1 MVVLKRTGL
10 ATTLPMFTHTSG
22 VGVGIGDW
30 AGVVGGVAAGV
41 GDGPDVRQSLF
52 WRQGM
57 LMLPLAQNPCS
68 RTAGIPLLEER
79 STSARPEF
87 APSAR
92 NFGHV
97 VAASWVAPL

>member
-10 ATTLPMFTHTSG
+10 ATTLPMFTHERRG
-22 VGVGIGDW
+22 RRNQHW
-30 AGVVGGVAAGV
+30 AGVVGSVAAGV

-68 RTAGIPLLEER
+68 RTAGIPLEER